1 MAWACPQKAATLVAT
16 HLVWP
21 ESKRGYIRWAAT
33 YGCIPPAAKVRA
45 WKLWYLLK
53 ALLGRRPCRNW
64 PRLPSPECTEKGTFM
79 PKIKCLLVDDH
90 TLFRQGVRRLLESES
105 DFEVIGESPNAGDAV
120 EKARDLRPDIVLM
133 DIGMTGLSPFE
144 AARHIKKNRPETKVL
159 FLTMYEDEDYLV
171 QCLEVGASGY
181 VLKDTPAPQL
191 VSAVR
196 DVYKGGKY
204 LSSQVLGKL
213 VEDFRSRVRDQKMR
227 PRIST
232 LTPREREILKL
243 LAEGNSVKEIAVLL
257 GLSVKTVEAHKFNLM
272 RKLDIHNKAQL
283 VTYAIQKKII
293 KIPVN
298 Q

>member
-1 MAWACPQKAATLVAT
+1 
-16 HLVWP
+16 
-21 ESKRGYIRWAAT
+21 
-33 YGCIPPAAKVRA
+33 
-45 WKLWYLLK
+45 
-53 ALLGRRPCRNW
+53 
-64 PRLPSPECTEKGTFM
+64 M
-79 PKIKCLLVDDH
+79 PKIRCLLVDDH
-90 TLFRQGVRRLLESES
+90 TLFRQGVRRLLETES
-105 DFEVIGESPNAGDAV
+105 DFEVVGEAADGGDAV
-120 EKARDLRPDIVLM
+120 EKARELRPDIVLM
-133 DIGMTGLSPFE
+133 DIGMSGLSSFE
-144 AARHIKKNRPETKVL
+144 ASRQIKKNRMETKII

-181 VLKDTPAPQL
+181 VLKDTPSTQL
-191 VSAVR
+191 LTAVK

-213 VEDFRSRVRDQKMR
+213 VEDFRSRVRDTRMR
-227 PRIST
+227 PRMST

-243 LAEGNSVKEIAVLL
+243 LAEGNSVKEIAVIL

-298 Q
+298 G

>member
-1 MAWACPQKAATLVAT
+1 
-16 HLVWP
+16 
-21 ESKRGYIRWAAT
+21 
-33 YGCIPPAAKVRA
+33 
-45 WKLWYLLK
+45 
-53 ALLGRRPCRNW
+53 
-64 PRLPSPECTEKGTFM
+64 M

-105 DFEVIGESPNAGDAV
+105 DFEVTGESPDGGDAV
-120 EKARDLRPDIVLM
+120 EKARELRPDIVLM
-133 DIGMTGLSPFE
+133 DIGMPGLSSFE
-144 AARHIKKNRPETKVL
+144 SARQIKKMRPETKIL

-191 VSAVR
+191 LSAVR

-213 VEDFRSRVRDQKMR
+213 VEDFRSRVRDTRMR

-243 LAEGNSVKEIAVLL
+243 LAEGNSVKEIAVIL